1 MRSCAEPPRNTTWV
15 APSSSAA
22 RSTPDGSGRGW
33 NARLARTT
41 YSACASIGMPKQ
53 PCRNSCRKMSVP
65 IRSRCSTSRTTRS
78 RFSRRRIGT
87 RRLPP
92 ANYAWTSFRFTA
104 KYCSGHSLIAAT
116 VAETYNELLR
126 CRRLP
131 GFERRSLRRLH
142 SERLR
147 ACRIRAV
154 PMASATRPAPAN
166 WLRSFKTGN
175 CMATKRQNAVKS
187 AQCTQVYRSKNDPGQ
202 GHGFHERCATRR
214 KSGRL

>member
-1 MRSCAEPPRNTTWV
+1 MRSCAEPPRNTIWL
-15 APSSSAA
+15 APSSLAA

-33 NARLARTT
+33 NARWARTT

-126 CRRLP
+126 CRRHFHP
-131 GFERRSLRRLH
+131 PCVQRESDKKRDRGRCECGTTFNHYEAIEIERGNSARCTVAEGLDLVRE
-142 SERLR
+142 SEKEDLVE
-147 ACRIRAV
+147 IV
-154 PMASATRPAPAN
+154 
-166 WLRSFKTGN
+166 
-175 CMATKRQNAVKS
+175 
-187 AQCTQVYRSKNDPGQ
+187 D
-202 GHGFHERCATRR
+202 
-214 KSGRL
+214 

>member
-41 YSACASIGMPKQ
+41 YSACASIRMPKQ

-126 CRRLP
+126 CRRHFHPPCDHREIDKKCDL
-131 GFERRSLRRLH
+131 GAMTGDRVRCECGTTFNHYEAIEIERGN
-142 SERLR
+142 
-147 ACRIRAV
+147 
-154 PMASATRPAPAN
+154 SAR
-166 WLRSFKTGN
+166 
-175 CMATKRQNAVKS
+175 
-187 AQCTQVYRSKNDPGQ
+187 
-202 GHGFHERCATRR
+202 
-214 KSGRL
+214 

>member
-41 YSACASIGMPKQ
+41 YSACASIRMPKQ

-131 GFERRSLRRLH
+131 G
-142 SERLR
+142 LR
-147 ACRIRAV
+147 AAFV
-154 PMASATRPAPAN
+154 TPASFGTTARMPYPGRSNGERSSPALAK
-166 WLRSFKTGN
+166 LASFV
-175 CMATKRQNAVKS
+175 QN
-187 AQCTQVYRSKNDPGQ
+187 G
-202 GHGFHERCATRR
+202 
-214 KSGRL
+214 

>member
-1 MRSCAEPPRNTTWV
+1 
-15 APSSSAA
+15 
-22 RSTPDGSGRGW
+22 
-33 NARLARTT
+33 
-41 YSACASIGMPKQ
+41 
-53 PCRNSCRKMSVP
+53 MSVP
-65 IRSRCSTSRTTRS
+65 IRSRYDFANRPEPLQSAADWYSQTSATQ
-78 RFSRRRIGT
+78 
-87 RRLPP
+87 
-92 ANYAWTSFRFTA
+92 YAWTSFRFTA
-104 KYCSGHSLIAAT
+104 TYCSGHSLIAAT

-187 AQCTQVYRSKNDPGQ
+187 PQCTQVYRSKNDPGQ